1 MATVLQSSTLMLH
14 EATKRFNLQY
24 VEDSN
29 FFPEWQV
36 SDLKLTDLDRQLL
49 DRTKKDFLNLRQYAV
64 KEELVKMVLVS
75 PLLSIAGLYR
85 HPFHVATEESVE
97 LTFTDEDNDELL
109 RGRIDVLVLKE
120 HLWVIVIEAKKT
132 EFSIHEAVPQT
143 LSYLMSN
150 PNPTQV
156 SFALV
161 TNGSEL
167 MFLKLQQPTGDLT
180 QPTYGFSRV
189 FSLFN
194 PGNELYQVVT
204 ILQDLSSLIEC
215 TV

>member
-1 MATVLQSSTLMLH
+1 MTTVLQSSTLTLR
-14 EATKRFNLQY
+14 EVKKLFNLKY
-24 VEDSN
+24 VEEPT

-36 SDLKLTDLDRQLL
+36 ADSTLTDIDKQVL
-49 DRTKKDFLNLRQYAV
+49 DRTKQDVLNLSQDSI

-85 HPFHVATEESVE
+85 YPFHVATEESVE
-97 LTFTDEDNDELL
+97 LTLEDKDDVL
-109 RGRIDVLVLKE
+109 RGRIDVLILKE
-120 HLWVIVIEAKKT
+120 YLWVIVIEAKQVG
-132 EFSIHEAVPQT
+132 FSLHQAVPQA
-143 LSYLMSN
+143 LSYLMSH
-150 PNPTQV
+150 PHPTQV

-167 MFLKLQQPTGDLT
+167 MFLKLQQPTSDRL
-180 QPTYGFSRV
+180 QPSYGFSRV

-204 ILQDLSSLIEC
+204 ILQYLSGLTEG